1 MEIKSFQEFHK
12 KILPEFD
19 KFLTDKLTAEIKQP
33 MMRDSMLYSLNS
45 GGKRVRPMLMLAT
58 VYSAG
63 VKYEDL
69 PKYFDIA
76 GAVELIHTYS
86 LIHDDLP
93 EMDND
98 DYRRGKLTSHK
109 EFGTGPAVLA
119 GDGLLTQAFYW
130 IAKSDLDTSKRMA
143 AVRILSHNAGPI
155 GMVAGQMTDITKEDK
170 KLNIDELTALHK
182 QKTADLISAAITIG
196 ASCANHQLSKE
207 LVAYAED
214 VGLAFQLKDDLDDA
228 DDGEDADKNT
238 FPNLIGKQ
246 ATQEKLRNLVNE
258 ALNAVLKE
266 EKFDKN
272 LLVSFLEYFKK

>member
-1 MEIKSFQEFHK
+1 MDIKNFQDFHK
-12 KILPEFD
+12 QLLPQFD
-19 KFLTDKLTAEIKQP
+19 QFLTDKLTQEVKQP
-33 MMRDSMLYSLNS
+33 LMLESMLYSLNS

-58 VYSAG
+58 AYSSG
-63 VKYEDL
+63 VKFEDL
-69 PKYFDIA
+69 PKYFDVA
-76 GAVELIHTYS
+76 GSIELIHTYS

-109 EFGTGPAVLA
+109 KFGTGPAVLA

-130 IAKSDLDTSKRMA
+130 ISKSSLDTSKRMA
-143 AVRILSHNAGPI
+143 AVRILAHNAGPM

-170 KLNIDELTALHK
+170 QLNIDELTQLHK

-196 ASCANHQLSKE
+196 ASSADHKLSKE
-207 LVAYAED
+207 LVEYAEK

-228 DDGEDADKNT
+228 DDGEDVDKNT

-246 ATQEKLRNLVNE
+246 ATEEKLHNLVKD

-272 LLVSFLEYFKK
+272 LLVSFLDYFKK